1 MDISRII
8 VGVTARHLG
17 DLAPRGFA
25 PHAMRHIIAT
35 HLVKVYQEEGIL
47 RAAAA
52 LHNTPKTIRD
62 NYQHLTAE
70 NATQRSH
77 ELINSELTAG
87 RERLRG
93 T

>member
-1 MDISRII
+1 MHISRII
-8 VGVTARHLG
+8 VGVTARHVG
-17 DLAPRGFA
+17 DLAPRGFS

-35 HLVKVYQEEGIL
+35 HLVKVYHEEGIL

-52 LHNTPKTIRD
+52 LHNTPEMIRKH
-62 NYQHLTAE
+62 YQHLTAE

-87 RERLRG
+87 RERIRE